1 MFLFWFS
8 FCGDGSLV
16 KLCVARSIYCSLHSR
31 SNNHYTASASRCVC
45 LQEFMIYFHMQ
56 KHRMRQDQ
64 GQCPHLPVSHHSSLN
79 SGLQIPPFEQ
89 SSRLCLWSFRRLQIK
104 FIYAVIQ
111 YTVIILPSMK
121 AIQSKSSTNIVGISR
136 VTGKETT
143 EINEIR
149 CLRLRKWIQ
158 QHRERNGRADARVRG
173 WVRLAT
179 MVHHCVFVLHL
190 RA

>member
-56 KHRMRQDQ
+56 KHRMRKDQ
-64 GQCPHLPVSHHSSLN
+64 GQCPHLPVRHHSSLN

-136 VTGKETT
+136 VTGKEST

-149 CLRLRKWIQ
+149 CLCLRKWIQ
-158 QHRERNGRADARVRG
+158 QHRERNGRADAWVRG